1 MITGTGIWSGELR
14 YGDPAEGAEA
24 AAELE
29 SWGYTALWVPDAGG
43 DLFGALDR
51 LLGATTS
58 VTIATGVLNIWHQ
71 TAEATG
77 TWWSAQPPAV
87 RDRTMLGLGVSHGP
101 LIGERWGRPLAAMR
115 TFLDGLD
122 AGNVPVPAE
131 RRCLAALGP
140 KMLELARDR
149 TAGAHP
155 YLVTPE
161 HTALA
166 REALGPDAL
175 VAPEQGVVLE
185 TDPDVARA
193 VARHA
198 LDHYTTLPNYV
209 NNWKRLGFTDDDVTS
224 LSDRLV
230 DALVAWGDADAIAA
244 RVAEHRSAGADHV
257 CLQALQARQIPGAPT
272 ARTTWKALAG
282 I

>member
-14 YGDPAEGAEA
+14 FGDPAEMAEA

-29 SWGYTALWVPDAGG
+29 TWGYTALWIPDVGG
-43 DLFGALDR
+43 DLLGALDR
-51 LLGATTS
+51 LLDATTTA
-58 VTIATGVLNIWHQ
+58 TIATGILNIWHQ
-71 TAEATG
+71 SAEATG
-77 TWWSAQPPAV
+77 AWWSAQPPGV

-101 LIGERWGRPLAAMR
+101 LIGERWVRPLAAMR
-115 TFLDGLD
+115 SFLDGLD
-122 AGNVPVPAE
+122 AADVPVPAE

-140 KMLELARDR
+140 KMLELARER
-149 TAGAHP
+149 TAGSHP

-166 REALGPDAL
+166 REALGPGAL

-185 TDPDVARA
+185 TDPDAARA
-193 VARHA
+193 VARQA
-198 LDHYTTLPNYV
+198 ISGYTTLPNYV

-244 RVAEHRSAGADHV
+244 RIAEHRSAGADHV
-257 CLQALQARQIPGAPT
+257 CLQALQAPGSPT
-272 ARTTWKALAG
+272 PRATWKALAG
-282 I
+282 V

>member
-1 MITGTGIWSGELR
+1 MSSMLTGTGIWSPGLRFGE
-14 YGDPAEGAEA
+14 PAEIAET

-29 SWGYTALWVPDAGG
+29 SLGYTALWIPDAGG
-43 DLFGALDR
+43 DLFGALD
-51 LLGATTS
+51 LLLDATST
-58 VTIATGVLNIWHQ
+58 VTVATGVLNIWHQ
-71 TAEATG
+71 TSDTTSA
-77 TWWSAQPPAV
+77 WWSAQPPAV
-87 RDRTMLGLGVSHGP
+87 QG
-101 LIGERWGRPLAAMR
+101 R
-115 TFLDGLD
+115 TFLDDLD
-122 AGNVPVPAE
+122 VPAD
-131 RRCLAALGP
+131 RLCLAALGP

-166 REALGPDAL
+166 REALGPGAL

-185 TDPDVARA
+185 TDPDTARSVAREA
-193 VARHA
+193 IEG
-198 LDHYTTLPNYV
+198 YTALPNYV
-209 NNWKRLGFTDDDVTS
+209 NNWKRLGFTDEDVVS

-257 CLQALQARQIPGAPT
+257 CLQVLQPYTAPAPRQ
-272 ARTTWKALAG
+272 TWNALAG
-282 I
+282 T

>member
-1 MITGTGIWSGELR
+1 MPSMLTGTGIWSPGLRFGE
-14 YGDPAEGAEA
+14 PAEIAET

-29 SWGYTALWVPDAGG
+29 SLGYTALWIPDTGG
-43 DLFGALDR
+43 DLFGALD
-51 LLGATTS
+51 LLLDATST
-58 VTIATGVLNIWHQ
+58 VTVATGVLNIWQQ
-71 TAEATG
+71 TPDATSA
-77 TWWSAQPPAV
+77 WWSAQPPAV
-87 RDRTMLGLGVSHGP
+87 QDRTLLGLGVSHGP

-115 TFLDGLD
+115 AFLDDLD
-122 AGNVPVPAE
+122 APAD
-131 RRCLAALGP
+131 RLCLAALGP

-166 REALGPDAL
+166 REVLGPDAL

-185 TDPDVARA
+185 ADPDKARSVAREA
-193 VARHA
+193 IEG
-198 LDHYTTLPNYV
+198 YTALPNYV
-209 NNWKRLGFTDDDVTS
+209 NNWKRLGFTDEDVVS

-257 CLQALQARQIPGAPT
+257 CLQVLQSYTAPAPRQ
-272 ARTTWKALAG
+272 TWKALAG
-282 I
+282 T